1 MWTGDI
7 PVGRNVGDTRQF
19 GMQYCNA
26 TALGLLLAI
35 AIVPGARAGDNR
47 AADMAALINAYPHF
61 LERVDGNDIVWRD
74 GTRMKIDDGRGAK
87 TLDAMLDNA
96 DIKDMFAMRY
106 PLGEKGIP
114 PDVDFDP
121 GRVRSTPFFKK
132 MYGDCHSAGFRGS
145 AKVIWLPGEYSQR
158 LAFTKVNGAA
168 TALQEASNEL
178 GKLPSEF
185 LSYLRPSEGTYNCR
199 AIAGTK
205 HPSPHSF
212 GIAIDIAAAHSDY
225 WYGSRL
231 DANGHIRYK
240 NRIPWQIVD
249 IFEKHGF
256 IWGGKWYHYDTMHF
270 EYRPELIA
278 TGM

>member
-1 MWTGDI
+1 MEY
-7 PVGRNVGDTRQF
+7 RHA
-19 GMQYCNA
+19 M
-26 TALGLLLAI
+26 ALSLLLAI
-35 AIVPGARAGDNR
+35 TTIPEARPADDR
-47 AADMAALINAYPHF
+47 TADMAALLKAYPNF
-61 LERVDGNDIVWRD
+61 LDRVDGNDIVWRD

-114 PDVDFDP
+114 PNVDFDP

-132 MYGDCHSAGFRGS
+132 MYGDCHSAGFRGY
-145 AKVIWLPGEYSQR
+145 AANVIWLPGEHSQR

-168 TALQEASNEL
+168 AALQEVSNEL

-212 GIAIDIAAAHSDY
+212 GIAIDIAAARS
-225 WYGSRL
+225 
-231 DANGHIRYK
+231 
-240 NRIPWQIVD
+240 
-249 IFEKHGF
+249 
-256 IWGGKWYHYDTMHF
+256 
-270 EYRPELIA
+270 
-278 TGM
+278 